1 MIRIDLDSLECDLA
15 ETYHIFDMRELSP
28 RRIALFA
35 VGLRDNSRIKTKIS
49 GVSVDFN
56 TLIDASISD
65 KLSIII
71 KMISGPEAPEPVLLT
86 NKLLGTE
93 KDSSSFG
100 FDSGADFME
109 YRNSLI
115 NKLEGE

>member
-15 ETYHIFDMRELSP
+15 ETYHIFNMRELSP

-35 VGLRDNSRIKTKIS
+35 VGLRDNSRIKIKIS
-49 GVSVDFN
+49 GIPIEFS
-56 TLIDASISD
+56 TLLAASITD
-65 KLSIII
+65 KLSILI
-71 KMISGPEAPEPVLLT
+71 KVLSGPEAPEPMLIT
-86 NKLLGTE
+86 NKLLGNEKGNETE
-93 KDSSSFG
+93 G

-115 NKLEGE
+115 NKMEGV